1 MPCVYVSMVS
11 RQVPPSLFPAHV
23 QDAIWFKSRIEPLS
37 TVGKSPSPAG
47 LACLSLHSLFIF
59 EFLTSFH

>member
-11 RQVPPSLFPAHV
+11 RQVPPSLSPAHV

-37 TVGKSPSPAG
+37 AVGKSPSPAG
-47 LACLSLHSLFIF
+47 LAFLSLHLLFIF
-59 EFLTSFH
+59 EFLTSLH